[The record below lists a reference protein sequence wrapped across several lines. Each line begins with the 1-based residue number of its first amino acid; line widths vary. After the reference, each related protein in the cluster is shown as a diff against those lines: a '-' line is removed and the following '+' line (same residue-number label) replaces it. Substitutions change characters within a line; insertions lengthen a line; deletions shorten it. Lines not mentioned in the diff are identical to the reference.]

1 MKNRTVCGIGI
12 STILNRLLKQLQKH
26 AQRKNADKKNGC
38 SLLNTENIHIC
49 LSLFHVSNCMIY
61 TKHGCLLCLRDAEDG
76 IPYGT
81 LFLSIPHIISAG
93 FFYSSHSTHLA
104 QDFLFIPRNAFSA
117 GFFSQYKA
125 AFETV
130 KRGYTER
137 MRANSFKNNAVMRK
151 KDKLILLR

>member
-1 MKNRTVCGIGI
+1 MRNEKIQI
-12 STILNRLLKQLQKH
+12 
-26 AQRKNADKKNGC
+26 KNGC
-38 SLLNTENIHIC
+38 SLLNTENIHIY
-49 LSLFHVSNCMIY
+49 LTLFNVSNCMIY
-61 TKHGCLLCLRDAEDG
+61 TKHGCLPYLQDAEDG
-76 IPYGT
+76 LPYILISSGT
-81 LFLSIPHIISAG
+81 K
-93 FFYSSHSTHLA
+93 HLA

-125 AFETV
+125 VFETV